1 MLKTTLRVA
10 TSTLLL
16 LASAAAMANPATT
29 KNLAIAGVFQEFV
42 GPSAR
47 CPGNFGGT
55 IIGQGDGALTGK
67 VAFIASDCIT
77 PSGPLFN
84 FSQGRFVVVTVSGEQ
99 IFANYSGQFV
109 PTGVGANYV
118 FSGATFQIT
127 GGNGRYAKATGGGT
141 LSGGSDMV
149 TGQGQLQLSGQITFE
164 DK

>member
-1 MLKTTLRVA
+1 MLKTTLHIA
-10 TSTLLL
+10 TSSILL
-16 LASAAAMANPATT
+16 LASVSAAAKPATT
-29 KNLAIAGVFQEFV
+29 QPLAIAGVFQEFA
-42 GPSAR
+42 GPSLR
-47 CPGNFGGT
+47 CPSNFGGT
-55 IIGQGDGALTGK
+55 IAGHGDSALLGR

-84 FSQGRFVVVTVSGEQ
+84 FSQGRFVIVTVSGDQ

-109 PTGVGANYV
+109 PTGVGASYV
-118 FSGATFQIT
+118 FSGATFQVT
-127 GGNGRYAKATGGGT
+127 GGNGRYAKASGGGT

>member
-1 MLKTTLRVA
+1 MLKPILRIA
-10 TSTLLL
+10 ASSIL
-16 LASAAAMANPATT
+16 LAASLGASAKTPTT
-29 KNLAIAGVFQEFV
+29 QPLAIAGVFQEVV

-47 CPGNFGGT
+47 CPTNFGGT
-55 IIGQGDGALTGK
+55 IMGHGDGALTGK

-84 FSQGRFVVVTVSGEQ
+84 FSQGRFVIVTVSGDQ
-99 IFANYSGQFV
+99 IFASYSGQFV

-118 FSGATFQIT
+118 FSGATFQVT

-141 LSGGSDMV
+141 LSGGSDML
-149 TGQGQLQLSGQITFE
+149 TGQGQLQMNGQISFD

>member
-1 MLKTTLRVA
+1 MLKTSLRVA
-10 TSTLLL
+10 TSSLLL
-16 LASAAAMANPATT
+16 LASAGAMAKTPTT
-29 KNLAIAGVFQEFV
+29 QPLAIAGVFQEVV

-47 CPGNFGGT
+47 CPTNFGGT
-55 IIGQGDGALTGK
+55 IMGHGDGALTGR

-84 FSQGRFVVVTVSGEQ
+84 FSQGRFVIVTVTGDQ
-99 IFANYSGQFV
+99 IFASYSGQFV

-118 FSGATFQIT
+118 FSGATFQVT

-141 LSGGSDMV
+141 LAGGSDMT